1 MSKKKKI
8 IIISICAIIAIV
20 ILGMSIYFATKKVEE
35 VSNEIKLSKLYE
47 KMMQNETYSINF
59 KLNDDNQYTVS
70 RKGNVANVDT
80 YSNGTHTTDIVRDG
94 NTYLLMYSTQKYY
107 TYENNESELNEL
119 PNQLNEIA
127 QSQEPTK
134 GEEEINGEKYKYE
147 EYKGVSYFL
156 IDFENELSEE
166 ETNTKFYFDGDELK
180 YIRTIMGDDSELIQV
195 DASFTVDNSLFEI
208 PDGFEEG

>member
-70 RKGNVANVDT
+70 RKGDVANVDT

-195 DASFTVDNSLFEI
+195 DESFTVDNSLFEI

>member
-94 NTYLLMYSTQKYY
+94 NTYLLMYGTQKYY

-195 DASFTVDNSLFEI
+195 DASFTVNNSLFEI

>member
-70 RKGNVANVDT
+70 RKGDVANVDT

-107 TYENNESELNEL
+107 TYENNASELNEL
-119 PNQLNEIA
+119 PNELNEIA

>member
-70 RKGNVANVDT
+70 RKGDVANVDT

-119 PNQLNEIA
+119 PNELNEIA

-166 ETNTKFYFDGDELK
+166 ETNTRFYFDGDDLK

>member
-47 KMMQNETYSINF
+47 KMIQNETYSINF

-70 RKGNVANVDT
+70 RKGDVANVDT

>member
-70 RKGNVANVDT
+70 RKGDVANVDT

-166 ETNTKFYFDGDELK
+166 ETNTKFYFDGDKLK

>member
-59 KLNDDNQYTVS
+59 KLNDENQYTVS
-70 RKGNVANVDT
+70 RKGDVANVDT

-195 DASFTVDNSLFEI
+195 DASFTVNNSLFEI

>member
-70 RKGNVANVDT
+70 RKGDVANVDT

-119 PNQLNEIA
+119 PNELNEIA

>member
-47 KMMQNETYSINF
+47 KMMQNETYRINF
-59 KLNDDNQYTVS
+59 KLNDDNKYTVS
-70 RKGNVANVDT
+70 RKGDVANVDT

>member
-35 VSNEIKLSKLYE
+35 VSNKIKLSKLYE

-70 RKGNVANVDT
+70 RKGDVANVDT
-80 YSNGTHTTDIVRDG
+80 YSNGTHTTDIIKDN
-94 NTYLLMYSTQKYY
+94 NTYLIMYSAQKYY
-107 TYENNESELNEL
+107 TYENNATELNEL
-119 PNQLNEIA
+119 PNELNEIV

-134 GEEEINGEKYKYE
+134 GEEEINGKKYKYE

-166 ETNTKFYFDGDELK
+166 ETNTRFYFDGDNLK
-180 YIRTIMGDDSELIQV
+180 YIRTIMGEDSELIQV
-195 DASFTVDNSLFEI
+195 DASFTVNNSLFEI

>member
-1 MSKKKKI
+1 M
-8 IIISICAIIAIV
+8 

-47 KMMQNETYSINF
+47 KMIQNETYSINF

-70 RKGNVANVDT
+70 RKGDVANVDT

-107 TYENNESELNEL
+107 TYENNASELNEL

>member
-35 VSNEIKLSKLYE
+35 VSNEIRLSKLYE

-70 RKGNVANVDT
+70 RKGDVANVDT

-107 TYENNESELNEL
+107 TYENNASELNEL
-119 PNQLNEIA
+119 PNELNEIA

>member
-8 IIISICAIIAIV
+8 IIISICAIIVIV

-94 NTYLLMYSTQKYY
+94 NTYLLMYGTQKYY

>member
-1 MSKKKKI
+1 MI
-8 IIISICAIIAIV
+8 
-20 ILGMSIYFATKKVEE
+20 
-35 VSNEIKLSKLYE
+35 
-47 KMMQNETYSINF
+47 QNETYSINF

-70 RKGNVANVDT
+70 RKGDVANVDT

-107 TYENNESELNEL
+107 TYENNASELNEL

>member
-70 RKGNVANVDT
+70 RKGDVANVDT
-80 YSNGTHTTDIVRDG
+80 YSNGTHTTDIIKDN
-94 NTYLLMYSTQKYY
+94 NTYLIMYSAQKYY
-107 TYENNESELNEL
+107 TYENNATELNEL
-119 PNQLNEIA
+119 PNELNEIA

>member
-59 KLNDDNQYTVS
+59 KLNDENQYTVS
-70 RKGNVANVDT
+70 RKGDVANVDT

-119 PNQLNEIA
+119 PNQLNEVI
-127 QSQEPTK
+127 QSQEPEK
-134 GEEEINGEKYKYE
+134 GQEKIDGSNYRYE
-147 EYKGVSYFL
+147 EYKGVSDFL
-156 IDFENELSEE
+156 MNTDEEFSEE
-166 ETNTKFYFDGDELK
+166 NTNTRFYFDGDNLE
-180 YIRTIMGDDSELIQV
+180 YIKTIMEDKSELISV
-195 DASFTVDNSLFEI
+195 DVSYDVNDNIFEI
-208 PDGFEEG
+208 PSDFQES

>member
-94 NTYLLMYSTQKYY
+94 NTYLLMYGTQKYY

>member
-134 GEEEINGEKYKYE
+134 GEEEINGERYKYE

>member
-20 ILGMSIYFATKKVEE
+20 ILGMSIYFATKKIEE

-70 RKGNVANVDT
+70 RKGDVANVDT

-94 NTYLLMYSTQKYY
+94 NTYLLMYGTQKYY

>member
-70 RKGNVANVDT
+70 RKGDVANVDT

-107 TYENNESELNEL
+107 TYENNASELNEL
-119 PNQLNEIA
+119 PNELNEIA

-166 ETNTKFYFDGDELK
+166 ETNK
-180 YIRTIMGDDSELIQV
+180 I
-195 DASFTVDNSLFEI
+195 LF
-208 PDGFEEG
+208 

>member
-70 RKGNVANVDT
+70 RKGDVANVDT

-107 TYENNESELNEL
+107 TYENNASELNEL

>member
-70 RKGNVANVDT
+70 RKGDVANVDT

-107 TYENNESELNEL
+107 TYENNASELNEL

-166 ETNTKFYFDGDELK
+166 ETNTRFYFDGDDLK

>member
-70 RKGNVANVDT
+70 RKGDVANVDT
-80 YSNGTHTTDIVRDG
+80 YNNGSHTTDIVRDG

>member
-8 IIISICAIIAIV
+8 IIISICAIIAMV

-59 KLNDDNQYTVS
+59 KLNDENQYTVS
-70 RKGNVANVDT
+70 RKGDVANVDT

-119 PNQLNEIA
+119 PNQLNEVI
-127 QSQEPTK
+127 QSQEPEK
-134 GEEEINGEKYKYE
+134 GQEKIDGSNYRYE
-147 EYKGVSYFL
+147 EYKGVSDFL
-156 IDFENELSEE
+156 MNTDEEFSEE
-166 ETNTKFYFDGDELK
+166 NTNTRFYFDGDNLE
-180 YIRTIMGDDSELIQV
+180 YIKTIMEDKSELISV
-195 DASFTVDNSLFEI
+195 DVSYDVNDNIFEI
-208 PDGFEEG
+208 PSDFQES

>member
-70 RKGNVANVDT
+70 RKGDVANVDT